1 MKVKLLMNNNTVEVD
16 TPTSKYGTIKILARV
31 LKKSVNKCSVDMDE
45 ESYDDTD
52 DFDEDEAPKPRKTL
66 MNMIRRRTQHRPSH
80 GS

>member
-1 MKVKLLMNNNTVEVD
+1 MQLENPGEGFEKIN
-16 TPTSKYGTIKILARV
+16 KY
-31 LKKSVNKCSVDMDE
+31 KCSVDMDE